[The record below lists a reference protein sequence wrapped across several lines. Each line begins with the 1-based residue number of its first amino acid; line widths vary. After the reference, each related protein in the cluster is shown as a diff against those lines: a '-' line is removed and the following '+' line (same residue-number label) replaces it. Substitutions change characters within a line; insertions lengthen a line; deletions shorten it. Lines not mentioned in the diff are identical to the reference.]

1 MNYASEVRQG
11 ELRRA
16 ALNLAGDGDWDLG
29 TDWEVV

>member
-16 ALNLAGDGDWDLG
+16 GPRSRRDWDLG
-29 TDWEVV
+29 TEWEVV

>member
-16 ALNLAGDGDWDLG
+16 GPRSAADGDWDLG